1 MKLTKLMLSAS
12 VAVMALVSCNK
23 EEGPSVRGDYKSVE
37 IEINNLFMTK
47 SAGEAI
53 ADGTSVTLNNFRI
66 YLTDGTN
73 FYWDATDE
81 AGTVLDKSAYQ
92 FTAKPSEALTF
103 HFVNPSVNRVVAV
116 ANLTDEQYASINT
129 YADIKA
135 MKLQVAAQQEAD
147 ALALY
152 AEDVLE
158 ATGEQHVPAGDTHK
172 EGEVLITNV
181 YKADLV
187 FTPRVARIELDGFA
201 VGFQAGEKARYNKI
215 SIHQV
220 AFNNYYPTTALYN
233 GQEEGPIADCK
244 AENPASAVAYLTGNA
259 GTEWYSDKATLEF
272 SRPAG
277 MTSDTW
283 VEKELDNT
291 FYYHFFPIPAAS
303 AETEGYPELMF
314 QLSTED
320 TEGASSSTYIYT
332 KQFKGSNGAAITS
345 FEEGKIY
352 RMNFSTSVESD
363 KGDGDVP
370 VKEEDI
376 DQLGRCLDITVTVDD
391 WNVILV
397 TPEF

>member
-1 MKLTKLMLSAS
+1 MKLTKLMLSAC
-12 VAVMALVSCNK
+12 VAALALVSCQK
-23 EEGPSVRGDYKSVE
+23 EEGPSVKGEYKSVE

-47 SAGEAI
+47 SSGDAI
-53 ADGTSVTLNNFRI
+53 ADGTTVTLKNFRI

-81 AGTVLDKSAYQ
+81 TGATLDESAYQ
-92 FTAKPSEALTF
+92 FTSKPAEAIEY

-116 ANLTDEQYASINT
+116 ANLTDEQYASIST

-135 MKLQVAAQQEAD
+135 LKLQVAAQQDAD

-158 ATGEQHVPAGDTHK
+158 AAGKQHIPEGDTHK
-172 EGEVLITNV
+172 TGENLITNV

-201 VGFQAGEKARYNKI
+201 VGFNAGEKARYNKI

-220 AFNNYYPTTALYN
+220 AFNNYYPATVLYS
-233 GQEEGPIADCK
+233 GLEEGTLVDCK
-244 AENPASAVAYLTGNA
+244 AENPVSAVSYLTGNA
-259 GTEWYSDKATLEF
+259 GTEWYSDKMTLEF
-272 SRPAG
+272 VRPTG
-277 MTSDTW
+277 MTADTW
-283 VEKELDNT
+283 VEEELGTT
-291 FYYHFFPIPAAS
+291 FYYHFSPIAS
-303 AETEGYPELMF
+303 ATAETEGYPELMF

-320 TEGASSSTYIYT
+320 AEGAVSSTYIYT
-332 KQFKGSNGAAITS
+332 KQFKGSNGSAITA

-352 RMNFSTSVESD
+352 RMNFSTSVETD

-370 VKEEDI
+370 INEEDI